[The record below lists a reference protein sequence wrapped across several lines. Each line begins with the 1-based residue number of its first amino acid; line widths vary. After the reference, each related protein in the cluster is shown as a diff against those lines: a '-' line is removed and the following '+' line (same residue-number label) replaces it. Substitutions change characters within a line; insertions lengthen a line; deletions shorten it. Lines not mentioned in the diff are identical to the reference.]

1 MWKHYRK
8 TLIPVQAFIF
18 AATAFLYFAMP
29 MEPRNLFLVF
39 MVMQL
44 GSLYGARVAARI
56 KGNPDDADVLPLA
69 RRRA

>member
-1 MWKHYRK
+1 MWQHYRK

-18 AATAFLYFAMP
+18 AAVAFLYFAFP
-29 MEPRNLFLVF
+29 IEPRNLFLVF

-44 GSLYGARVAARI
+44 GSLYGARVAAKL
-56 KGNPDDADVLPLA
+56 KGDPGRAEVLPLA